1 MFYNHSRRILRRQP
15 HNAYIENQ
23 MYHMKATIIELE
35 KAKHQAKVRFHSL
48 PGEPTELPTE
58 PDTDTSSDSDNN
70 SVKAT
75 QGSIADLTEFNEMTV
90 PDVAGSYS
98 DSAEST
104 QALNTPRSDESAESQ
119 AKSLP

>member
-1 MFYNHSRRILRRQP
+1 
-15 HNAYIENQ
+15 
-23 MYHMKATIIELE
+23 MYHIKATIAELE
-35 KAKHQAKVRFHSL
+35 KEKQQAKARFQSL
-48 PGEPTELPTE
+48 QGEPTELPSE
-58 PDTDTSSDSDNN
+58 PDTDTSSESDNE

-75 QGSIADLTEFNEMTV
+75 QGSFADLTEFDEITL

-119 AKSLP
+119 ATFLP